1 MNYLSNS
8 KSLHDAFLEYRLSCG
23 ASYYDLFDI
32 GSGHYAGRTC
42 LIDFVDVKSGGL
54 R

>member
-1 MNYLSNS
+1 MNNLSNS

-23 ASYYDLFDI
+23 ASCYDLFDV
-32 GSGHYAGRTC
+32 GSGHHVGRTC
-42 LIDFVDVKSGGL
+42 LIDFVGVKSGES